1 MFDLVVKHILP
12 GMGLFFYFVLHF
24 NCKFAPLLKHYQTQ
38 LPTTD
43 ILVRG
48 DSGFAT
54 PEVYDVCEANDVF
67 YIIRLK
73 RNRKLQNLAEKFVK
87 ISDQTQW
94 QEEETHY
101 YSEIYQSAS
110 WPKPRQIYIKS
121 TRVAGELI
129 FSHEFIVTN
138 LTNLTAETA
147 FELYHKRSQMENYI
161 KEAKTGFFFDKT
173 DSSTFNANAA
183 PMMVSVL
190 AYNIVNFLKQ
200 LALTKHDSGLC
211 VSTLRIRLFKVAAR
225 VVHTGRRIQLRLSSY
240 HVYHRLS
247 YQALQRIQ
255 AIE

>member
-1 MFDLVVKHILP
+1 MFNLVVKHILP

-94 QEEETHY
+94 QEKETHY

-161 KEAKTGFFFDKT
+161 KDLNCKIK
-173 DSSTFNANAA
+173 
-183 PMMVSVL
+183 
-190 AYNIVNFLKQ
+190 
-200 LALTKHDSGLC
+200 
-211 VSTLRIRLFKVAAR
+211 
-225 VVHTGRRIQLRLSSY
+225 
-240 HVYHRLS
+240 
-247 YQALQRIQ
+247 
-255 AIE
+255 